1 MSAAPVATV
10 EVFCAVVPDVERF
23 TLAGSNL
30 VSGNCPYA
38 QTYIAQELRW
48 KVGAY
53 GNKVRRRKTVDTNV
67 SIGPC
72 RSCPRWQGWQP
83 PPAPQKR

>member
-1 MSAAPVATV
+1 M
-10 EVFCAVVPDVERF
+10 VPEVERF
-23 TLAGSNL
+23 TLAGNL

-53 GNKVRRRKTVDTNV
+53 GNKVRRKRKTVDTNV
-67 SIGPC
+67 SIGP
-72 RSCPRWQGWQP
+72 RAAAALGGKGGNRR
-83 PPAPQKR
+83 ARRKKR